1 MRRNVAAVDLDTR
14 AINMQD
20 EKKTEEQIK
29 YSNLIFLIASLLL
42 IGLLIYTISSVVS
55 PVLVFLA
62 IQFLLFPLRS
72 YKYVRTLMWLSGLLF
87 TVWFV
92 YELGNILIPFAI
104 SFLLAYILN
113 PLISKFEAFKVPR
126 LLGSLILILLFVG
139 IIALVVVFILPA
151 TLHQFNDM
159 LFVIADMAKDLVT
172 QIKEGKIFALL
183 STYGIPVEYSR
194 EILSQQLTPKLEA
207 ILKNI
212 IGAVLNFISSL
223 SNIIT
228 QLINVL
234 IIPFLT
240 FYLLKDFH
248 KIIEKS
254 KSLIPL
260 NRRDTVINYF
270 IKVDKLLGRYL
281 RGALVVAFIH
291 GTLAALLLWVFGIHY
306 PLVLGFI
313 AGTLSLI
320 PYIGLFISL
329 TLALIVSLFSGDPV
343 WIKMVFVL
351 GIFGTLQILEAS
363 VLSPNILGR
372 QVGLHP
378 VMLVLALLVF
388 GYFLGFIGLIIAIP
402 TTAVLLLTV
411 KFYQEQNNVRKTESS
426 QPLS

>member
-1 MRRNVAAVDLDTR
+1 
-14 AINMQD
+14 MQD
-20 EKKTEEQIK
+20 GKKIEEQIK

-92 YELGNILIPFAI
+92 YELGNILIPFVL

-113 PLISKFEAFKVPR
+113 PLIFKLESFKVSR
-126 LLGSLILILLFVG
+126 LFGSLILILIFVG
-139 IIALVVVFILPA
+139 IIALGVVFILPA
-151 TLHQFNDM
+151 TLHQFNNM
-159 LFVIADMAKDLVT
+159 LFVIADIAKDLVT

-194 EILSQQLTPKLEA
+194 DVLTQQLTPKLEA

-212 IGAVLNFISSL
+212 IGAVLNFISSI

-228 QLINVL
+228 QIINAL

-240 FYLLKDFH
+240 FYLLKDFP

-260 NRRDTVINYF
+260 DRRDMVINYF
-270 IKVDKLLGRYL
+270 IKIDKLMGRYL
-281 RGALVVAFIH
+281 RGALAVAFIH
-291 GTLAALLLWVFGIHY
+291 GTIAALLLWIFGIHY

-320 PYIGLFISL
+320 PYIGLLISL

-343 WIKMVFVL
+343 WLKMVFVL
-351 GIFGTLQILEAS
+351 GIFGTLQILEVS

-378 VMLVLALLVF
+378 VMLVLSLLVF
-388 GYFLGFIGLIIAIP
+388 GYFLGFIGLILAVPATAI
-402 TTAVLLLTV
+402 LLLTI
-411 KFYQEQNNVRKTESS
+411 KYYHEQKAVDRIKSVELTS
-426 QPLS
+426 